1 MVYHLESTM
10 HRHIIVVKAKL
21 DRAAPAIE
29 TASGIWKTADFHER
43 EVYELF
49 GVDFI
54 NHPDLRLLILPDG
67 WEGRN
72 PLRKDYE
79 DAVNMIKL

>member
-1 MVYHLESTM
+1 MVYHLESTQY
-10 HRHIIVVKAKL
+10 RHIIVVKSKL
-21 DRAAPAIE
+21 DRNNAEIE
-29 TASGIWKTADFHER
+29 SVSQIWRTAEFHER

-49 GVDFI
+49 GVNFL

-67 WEGRN
+67 WEGKY

-79 DAVNMIKL
+79 DPVNMIRL